1 MFWICNMITFLNVSR
16 MVTLSEFHFIVELLR
31 ARSFGV
37 FDPAF
42 QSISVENSLIL
53 DPMLV

>member
-1 MFWICNMITFLNVSR
+1 MITFLNVSR

-53 DPMLV
+53 DPMPV